1 MLCGWLL
8 VALLWGGGVTDSK
21 YNKKEGYLQEQDKFV
36 EDDLVDGKKKPFAN
50 ILDRGYRAKR
60 DAWEAGLQIAI
71 QPPSARSDRRF
82 RGTKTIFAGSV
93 ARDRSGNERG
103 VRVVKRSGM
112 FHRGFKPGMD
122 AERFQNAWRV
132 WAFRANFMYRPVL

>member
-1 MLCGWLL
+1 MGRGRRRAGRGRRWVGSASRMGRKMRRMESWYATCG
-8 VALLWGGGVTDSK
+8 
-21 YNKKEGYLQEQDKFV
+21 
-36 EDDLVDGKKKPFAN
+36 
-50 ILDRGYRAKR
+50 
-60 DAWEAGLQIAI
+60 
-71 QPPSARSDRRF
+71 SASISTRSDRRF
-82 RGTKTIFAGSV
+82 RGTATIFAGTV

-132 WAFRANFMYRPVL
+132 WAFRANFMYLPVL